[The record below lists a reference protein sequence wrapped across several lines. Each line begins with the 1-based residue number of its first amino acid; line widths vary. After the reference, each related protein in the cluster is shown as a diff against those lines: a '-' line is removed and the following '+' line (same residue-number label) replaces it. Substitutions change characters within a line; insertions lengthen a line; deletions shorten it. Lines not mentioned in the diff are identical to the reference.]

1 MIEDDMTKA
10 GDDCTCEDKCICDNG
25 HHLFK
30 SLWKEHLYAEVQ
42 FHAQD
47 QRFFNNAL
55 KSGHI
60 EGKMSAREMQFTRGL
75 TSPVGNVPAA

>member
-1 MIEDDMTKA
+1 MMDPTDSSH
-10 GDDCTCEDKCICDNG
+10 CQCNNG
-25 HHLFK
+25 HYVF
-30 SLWKEHLYAEVQ
+30 SSYWKEKIYAE
-42 FHAQD
+42 AQTTTED

-75 TSPVGNVPAA
+75 TSPVGNVAPS

>member
-1 MIEDDMTKA
+1 MMEP
-10 GDDCTCEDKCICDNG
+10 GQSCGCEDRCVCNNG
-25 HHLFK
+25 HWVFN
-30 SLWKEHLYAEVQ
+30 SLWKEHLYLEVQ
-42 FHAQD
+42 AHAQD